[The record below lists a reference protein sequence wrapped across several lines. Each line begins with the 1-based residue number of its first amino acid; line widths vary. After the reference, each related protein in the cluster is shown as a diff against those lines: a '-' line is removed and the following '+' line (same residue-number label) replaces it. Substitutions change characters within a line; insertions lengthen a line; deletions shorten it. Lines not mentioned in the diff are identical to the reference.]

1 MLYSAAAEI
10 IGIAAGDV
18 AYLLHI
24 AGVAG
29 IALDGSK
36 ADQQVVK
43 AQLLCIQLVHGV
55 FKLAGDAAVHLH
67 FIGAGLRI
75 IAEAGLVV
83 VRVGDAD
90 RLAGGSACHGVLL
103 AGAVV
108 RKAEEGGV
116 VIVLQPDARVG
127 SGLPD
132 LLAGGELGVFI
143 GHIPAPA
150 VAVSHMRM
158 GGSIKVALAA
168 DVQAGIVVYAD
179 EFGAGGALTVVVVQ
193 RLIGHQ
199 QLQEL
204 VAARAQRADLR
215 DGVGIVE
222 HRAEAGDAALHL
234 ALDQQIGRGKAALR
248 TGVLTGGV
256 GDVVHHHAHDAAIA
270 ALGLTGQRVGIV
282 SGQCGKTGSG
292 LLACCQR
299 GSNHVLRGCSRR
311 SCAGRT
317 DAQCLLEPAGKI
329 AAQNGTAGSTAAGKR
344 Q

>member
-1 MLYSAAAEI
+1 ML
-10 IGIAAGDV
+10 
-18 AYLLHI
+18 
-24 AGVAG
+24 
-29 IALDGSK
+29 
-36 ADQQVVK
+36 
-43 AQLLCIQLVHGV
+43 
-55 FKLAGDAAVHLH
+55 
-67 FIGAGLRI
+67 
-75 IAEAGLVV
+75 
-83 VRVGDAD
+83 
-90 RLAGGSACHGVLL
+90 
-103 AGAVV
+103 
-108 RKAEEGGV
+108 
-116 VIVLQPDARVG
+116 
-127 SGLPD
+127 
-132 LLAGGELGVFI
+132 I

-256 GDVVHHHAHDAAIA
+256 GDVVHHHAHDTAIA

-282 SGQCGKTGSG
+282 RRQCGKAGSG
-292 LLACCQR
+292 LFACCQR
-299 GSNHVLRGCSRR
+299 GSSHGLRGSSRR

-344 Q
+344 QRSGSGTGQTKNSTASDLHRKNLLQKTYRRGPAECQSREKVCGCSAAGRTLPGSKTQRTADGFDLIVTILAGFVKRKLSG